1 MFYMK
6 DSLEN
11 TKEKDVQIIHER
23 SIISCFMNGL
33 RVFSDRYLQLGRFLW
48 PTSLIMLLLPIPGYL
63 AFLGRI
69 DAYLAEWNRQK
80 KNPDLGFR
88 DLKSETIF
96 WTSRRGYS
104 FLFLVI
110 LGLLSFAL
118 FFLFAKYNVNLWY
131 AALAETAILLAALPF
146 MRPLMQMSFSSD
158 SFSVALKSLKKG
170 AMNYTMHF
178 SFELVA
184 GLFSLF
190 VAIIGLLP
198 FALLILVYCYSQHAM
213 EIGDDVNMPTLF
225 PLYLFLAYLI
235 AVWLLQHIM
244 LAYSLCKFLF
254 WGNILA
260 KEKMID
266 ENDAELK
273 D

>member
-1 MFYMK
+1 MK

-11 TKEKDVQIIHER
+11 TKEKNVQIIHER

-48 PTSLIMLLLPIPGYL
+48 PTSLIMLFLPIPGYL

-69 DAYLAEWNRQK
+69 DAYLAEWNRQE
-80 KNPDLGFR
+80 KNPDLRFR
-88 DLKSETIF
+88 DLKSETIS
-96 WTSRRGYS
+96 WTGRRGYS
-104 FLFLVI
+104 FLFLLI
-110 LGLLSFAL
+110 FGLLSFTL
-118 FFLFAKYNVNLWY
+118 FFFFAKYHVNLWY

-158 SFSVALKSLKKG
+158 SFSVALRSLKKG
-170 AMNYTMHF
+170 VMNYTIHF

-184 GLFSLF
+184 GFLSLF
-190 VAIIGLLP
+190 VAIIGLMP
-198 FALLILVYCYSQHAM
+198 FALLVLVYFRSQHAM

-235 AVWLLQHIM
+235 AIWVIQHIM
-244 LAYSLCKFLF
+244 LGYTFCKFLL
-254 WGNILA
+254 WGSILA
-260 KEKMID
+260 KEKMMD

-273 D
+273 E